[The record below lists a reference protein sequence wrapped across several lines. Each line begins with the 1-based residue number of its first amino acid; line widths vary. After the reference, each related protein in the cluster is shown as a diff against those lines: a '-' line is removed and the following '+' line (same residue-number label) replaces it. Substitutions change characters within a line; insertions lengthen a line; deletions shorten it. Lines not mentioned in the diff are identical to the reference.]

1 MTGRAR
7 PDVVVRGRAGCHAGR
22 VGSTRAAALLVAAVL
37 ALPLS
42 CAGPPPPAPPPA
54 GPPAKTLS
62 TWQLTLPVAGPTGH
76 AATVRPARLSPPW
89 LTDDAAGNLVFWAP
103 VAGVTTPNSPH
114 ARTELDSPADFPAGT
129 GRHVL
134 TASVAVTQVPRAV
147 PDVIVGQIHGAAD
160 ISAVPM
166 VMLFYAGGRLKVV
179 VKQERSG
186 TAARTYD
193 LLSDV
198 PIGARFDYG
207 ITDGGDGTLTF
218 TAAHD
223 GRTARAE
230 GPVPAAFAGAP
241 VRFQAGAYQQ
251 GDSTQQ
257 AAAPDDGARVVFYA
271 LATEGGA
278 APASG

>member
-1 MTGRAR
+1 M
-7 PDVVVRGRAGCHAGR
+7 
-22 VGSTRAAALLVAAVL
+22 GSTRAAALLAAAML
-37 ALPLS
+37 AMSLS
-42 CAGPPPPAPPPA
+42 CSGPPPPAPPPA
-54 GPPAKTLS
+54 GQTGPPAQRLS
-62 TWQLTLPVAGPTGH
+62 AWQLTLPVAGSTGH

-89 LTDDAAGNLVFWAP
+89 LTDDGTGNLVFWAP

-114 ARTELDSPADFPAGT
+114 ARTELDSLADFRAGT
-129 GRHVL
+129 GRRVL
-134 TASVAVTQVPRAV
+134 SASVAVTQVPQAV

-160 ISAVPM
+160 ISSVPM
-166 VMLFYAGGRLKVV
+166 VMLFYAGGTVKVV
-179 VKQERSG
+179 VKQEQSG
-186 TAARTYD
+186 TAGTTYD

-198 PIGARFDYG
+198 PLGARFDYG
-207 ITDGGDGTLTF
+207 ITDNGDGTLTF

-223 GRTARAE
+223 GRTARAD
-230 GPVPAAFAGAP
+230 GPVPAAFAGAQ

-251 GDSTQQ
+251 ADSTQQ